1 MAPIRAREL
10 APLMAVGGG
19 LALIF
24 AILSLCAL
32 KGQTMAECDRDKQI
46 PLLVLGLTSTVF
58 GWLSNPP
65 R

>member
-1 MAPIRAREL
+1 
-10 APLMAVGGG
+10 MAVGGG

-24 AILSLCAL
+24 AILGLCAL
-32 KGQTMAECDRDKQI
+32 KGQTMGECDRDKQI